1 MRVLSVRYCRQ
12 LKHGRMLTFTQPR
25 EQHDRPARKF
35 ERVSMPVRAIAYI
48 AEPGQALAELLFRKK
63 AIAPSYLTSAS
74 NASSVPGGRHTEMS
88 GSPTAAKPRVIEL
101 GKCVETSLSPT
112 LVGTCCYV
120 VETVVTHRRLPTC
133 CEQPGWLSLH
143 HRMPRLEAGNA
154 APDGATRQHARALA
168 VPTLNPLRWKTG
180 IPTGL
185 GAA

>member
-1 MRVLSVRYCRQ
+1 
-12 LKHGRMLTFTQPR
+12 MLTFTQPR

-112 LVGTCCYV
+112 LAGRAATLWRLVGASSIGSNDSPLRT
-120 VETVVTHRRLPTC
+120 
-133 CEQPGWLSLH
+133 
-143 HRMPRLEAGNA
+143 LE
-154 APDGATRQHARALA
+154 RALEVHA
-168 VPTLNPLRWKTG
+168 PMRVVP
-180 IPTGL
+180 
-185 GAA
+185 

>member
-1 MRVLSVRYCRQ
+1 VRVLKVRYRRQ

-120 VETVVTHRRLPTC
+120 VETVVTHRRLSTC
-133 CEQPGWLSLH
+133 CEQPVWLSSGLQIVQLDKVLGGWPLI
-143 HRMPRLEAGNA
+143 RGWAGSCL
-154 APDGATRQHARALA
+154 PPPTRISLRACPA
-168 VPTLNPLRWKTG
+168 S
-180 IPTGL
+180 
-185 GAA
+185 